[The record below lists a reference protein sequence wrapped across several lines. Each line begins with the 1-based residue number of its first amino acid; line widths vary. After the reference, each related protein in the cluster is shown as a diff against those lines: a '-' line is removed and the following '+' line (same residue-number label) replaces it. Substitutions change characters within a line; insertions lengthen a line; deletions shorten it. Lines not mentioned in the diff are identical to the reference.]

1 MAERNDEVWRALL
14 RSLVSGIAHDLN
26 GRLTALGGVAHMART
41 AGLDGKLMRIL
52 DEEVQRLASSTLLLR
67 ALPLSPHGEPGPIR
81 LGDVLP
87 EIGQLYA
94 HRSGSR
100 RPAVR
105 VEGDVSVVARADSG
119 ALAET
124 TLLLLAAAEATSP
137 NGVSALVIQIAT
149 RGETVLVHIEG
160 RPRERGGKAIAVD
173 LDAEAAR
180 AAATTRI
187 ESSGGRVSAEA
198 HDGETRYTIELPR
211 VEP

>member
-1 MAERNDEVWRALL
+1 MAERNDEAWRALL

-67 ALPLSPHGEPGPIR
+67 ALPLSPRGDPEPVR

-94 HRSGSR
+94 HRSGPR

-105 VEGDVSVVARADSG
+105 VEGDASVIARADSG
-119 ALAET
+119 ALAEA

-137 NGVSALVIQIAT
+137 NGVSALVIQVAA
-149 RGETVLVHIEG
+149 RGEAALVQIEG
-160 RPRERGGKAIAVD
+160 VPRERSGKAIAAT

-180 AAATTRI
+180 AGAQALI
-187 ESSGGRVSAEA
+187 ESSDGRLTAEVRDA
-198 HDGETRYTIELPR
+198 GTRYTIELPR
-211 VEP
+211 VVP